1 MQAAEVNRKAG
12 GNEIEGGSYR
22 FLSLFLVSFSELVWF
37 TLVRYYS
44 QPRRDEH
51 IPMVNKK
58 GCLHS
63 CFFPWKSQSFI
74 FGRSFSG
81 RVRMGDGR
89 EGGDCLCPSYNGVL
103 YPVPVQLGKAKRGM
117 LTSAGIG
124 GERDFSATESEVL
137 VTSVRTKKNLSEYQG
152 ARSWF
157 LDWSESTS
165 SLPRRM

>member
-1 MQAAEVNRKAG
+1 
-12 GNEIEGGSYR
+12 
-22 FLSLFLVSFSELVWF
+22 
-37 TLVRYYS
+37 
-44 QPRRDEH
+44 
-51 IPMVNKK
+51 
-58 GCLHS
+58 
-63 CFFPWKSQSFI
+63 
-74 FGRSFSG
+74 
-81 RVRMGDGR
+81 MGDGR

-157 LDWSESTS
+157 LD
-165 SLPRRM
+165 